1 MFKLAKIENGRQN
14 VPEPEYLDV
23 AASEAVSLGQ
33 ALVLNSAGK
42 LTACGSATPTHI
54 AMGEVNASTTKRTIA
69 ACRIEPNQVYEV
81 ACSAVPSALVPGNKV
96 TIADDGLRVTAST
109 DGGVATVV
117 ALNGAALAGD
127 KITVRF

>member
-23 AASEAVSLGQ
+23 TADEAVSLGQ
-33 ALVLNSAGK
+33 ALVLTAGK
-42 LTACGSATPTHI
+42 LTACGNEAPTHI
-54 AMGEVNASTTKRTIA
+54 AMGEVSASASKRTIA

-81 ACSAVPSALVPGNKV
+81 PCNAVPTALVPGDKV
-96 TIADDGLRVTAST
+96 TIASGGLKVTAT
-109 DGGVATVV
+109 KDGGVATVV
-117 ALNGAALAGD
+117 ALNGATFAND